1 MTCRILLYSK
11 VGNTLKVGEELAWQL
26 GAQLHEIETPEVE
39 DGFRARLRQKLSSV
53 LSKQPQVYAS
63 DQPWA
68 SSDLLILGTP
78 ATSGRAAEPLRQWLA
93 TKPALPERVALL
105 ITSDEA
111 QCPKSVIDDMSRLI
125 GRTPVA
131 VLYASKSELATG
143 AWKSRL
149 SPFLDHCV
157 IRHRQSA

>member
-11 VGNTLKVGEELAWQL
+11 VGNTLKVGEELAWEL
-26 GAQLHEIETPEVE
+26 GAQLHEIETPDTE
-39 DGFRARLRQKLSSV
+39 DGFRARLRQKLTSI
-53 LSKQPQVYAS
+53 LTKQPQVYAS
-63 DQPWA
+63 DQPWG

-78 ATSGRAAEPLRQWLA
+78 ACAGRAAHPLRQWLA

-105 ITSDEA
+105 ITADESH
-111 QCPKSVIDDMSRLI
+111 CPKSVIEDVTRLI
-125 GRTPVA
+125 GRSPIA

-149 SPFLDHCV
+149 SQFLDLCV
-157 IRHRQSA
+157 IRYRQSA